1 MPQLSFTNRIFLWKK
16 QKGIKSMKKLDLGQ
30 FNTKKDVWLQPQVEE
45 FLKLSTYKKGLDPFA
60 GKGDLI
66 RVMYALDFKPIIGL
80 DIDPVLGWQ
89 VNNSLVDIPY
99 YEDTIVVTN
108 PPYYAKVTARRKN
121 ASILNYFDGEND
133 KFADI
138 YQIAIANVL
147 QKYDEA
153 VFIIP
158 ETYFLKSSMFFKDS
172 LLSITVLEDNPFYDT
187 DCPICVA
194 CFMKGSR
201 LGYPSYDIYKND
213 KFLFTNTKLDEILS
227 RYRTRK
233 EILNVKFN
241 VPDGN
246 IGLRGVDGVE
256 TTDKIKFCLPNELD
270 YDINT
275 IKISSRAIT
284 VLDVS
289 RNDGKILDKGELIEK
304 ANNYLTNFRKDTHD
318 VILAP
323 FKNNN
328 KNGERR
334 RRLDFRWAKKI
345 LNKAL
350 V

>member
-1 MPQLSFTNRIFLWKK
+1 
-16 QKGIKSMKKLDLGQ
+16 MKKLDLGQ

-45 FLKLSTYKKGLDPFA
+45 FLKTSTCKKGLDPFA

-66 RVMYALDFKPIIGL
+66 RVMYTLDFKPIIGL
-80 DIDPVLGWQ
+80 DIDKVLGWQ

-108 PPYYAKVTARRKN
+108 PPYYAKVTARRKK
-121 ASILNYFDGEND
+121 ASILNYFEGEND

-147 QKYDEA
+147 KKYDEA

-158 ETYFLKSSMFFKDS
+158 ETYFLKNSMMFKND
-172 LLSITVLEDNPFYDT
+172 LCSITVLEDNPFYDT

-194 CFMKGSR
+194 CFLKGNT

-213 KFLFTNTKLDEILS
+213 KFLFTNTGLDEILKK
-227 RYRTRK
+227 YRPKRDL
-233 EILNVKFN
+233 LNVKFN
-241 VPDGN
+241 DISGN
-246 IGLRGVDGVE
+246 IGLRGVDGTGVS
-256 TTDKIKFCLPNELD
+256 DKIRFCLPQELN
-270 YDINT
+270 YDIDT

-284 VLDVS
+284 VLNVN
-289 RNDGKILDKGELIEK
+289 RADGKPLDVNKLIER
-304 ANNYLTNFRKDTHD
+304 ANENLNDFREETND

-328 KNGERR
+328 KGGERR
-334 RRLDFRWAKKI
+334 RRLDFSWAKKL
-345 LNKAL
+345 LNKGAENEK
-350 V
+350 